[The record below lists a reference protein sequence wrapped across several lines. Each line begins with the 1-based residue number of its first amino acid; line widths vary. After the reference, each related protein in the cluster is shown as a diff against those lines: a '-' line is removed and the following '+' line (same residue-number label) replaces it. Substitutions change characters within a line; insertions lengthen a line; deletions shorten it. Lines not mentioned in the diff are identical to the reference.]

1 MSQEYENQIIK
12 PVDLDREMRKSYIA
26 YAMSVI
32 VGRALPDVRDG
43 LKPVHRRILY
53 AMYEDGL
60 TSEKP
65 FRKSA
70 TTVGNVL
77 GRYHPHGDASVYDAM
92 VRMAQPFSLRYPLI
106 DGHGNFGS
114 IDGDPPAAYRYTEA
128 RMAKL
133 ANAMLADIKKE
144 TVDFIPNFDEERKEP
159 VVLPSRFPNL
169 LVNGSSGIAVGMATN
184 IPPHNLG
191 EVIDG
196 ICYVIDHPEAD
207 LEDLCAIIKGPD
219 FPTGGII
226 MGRAGI
232 RAAYATGRGK
242 VKVRA
247 RCEIEDMPGA
257 SNRQRIIVTEI
268 PYMVNKARLVESIA
282 NLVKDKRV
290 EGISDVR
297 DESSREGMRVVI
309 ECKRDAN
316 AQVILNQLYNYTQL
330 QDTCSMNHLALVP
343 IPHAGVDK
351 VQPKV
356 LSLREIID
364 WYISFQKDVV
374 ARRVQFDLN
383 RAAARAHILEGLKVA
398 TDQDNID
405 RIIAIIRASASEAEA
420 KENLCR
426 EPFWIDQIAL
436 LGITDGSEHFEFHL
450 DDAQAQAIVDMRLG
464 RLSGLEQQKLNE
476 EYAEIEGRIASFRE
490 ILSADENIL
499 SVVKEELQ
507 ELRAGYADERRT
519 EIVAVADDLDI
530 EDLIEEQDCTYTL
543 TQAGYIKRM
552 PTSAY
557 RTQRRGGRGVNAMAT
572 REEDFVR
579 HVFTA
584 STHDHILFFSNLGK
598 VYKLKGYQI
607 PEAGRTAKGQNIVNL
622 LEIEQG
628 EKITAMF
635 AIREFSDDKYMVF
648 VTKQGVIKRVVLSD
662 LQNIRKV
669 GLRALSL
676 GEGDLLVDVR
686 LTDGLENILIAT
698 HQGRAITFDE
708 TEVRAMGRQATGVR
722 GIRLGEG
729 DYVVGAARA
738 RQGAQ
743 VLSITENGYGKRTP
757 VEEFS
762 VHHRGGSGILLH
774 GITEKTGYIAG
785 IAVVDPENDLMI
797 ITDDGV
803 MIRVPVEDI
812 RQCGRNSQGV
822 IAMRT
827 GEDVRVISIARTDP
841 EPDEPEE
848 ETAGKR
854 RNNPPAGKKGS
865 LSLHRLRLPFVY
877 LEKGKIT
884 KPIKFL
890 DGIKSVHLSWKNF

>member
-53 AMYEDGL
+53 AMYEDNL
-60 TSEKP
+60 TVDKP

-77 GRYHPHGDASVYDAM
+77 GHYHPHGDASVYDAM

-128 RMAKL
+128 RMAKI
-133 ANAMLADIKKE
+133 ANVMLADIKKE
-144 TVDFIPNFDEERKEP
+144 TVDFVPNFDEERKEP
-159 VVLPSRFPNL
+159 VVLPSRIPNL

-196 ICYVIDHPEAD
+196 VCYVIDHPEAD
-207 LEDLCAIIKGPD
+207 LDDLCAIIKGPD
-219 FPTGGII
+219 FPTGGIV

-242 VKVRA
+242 IKVRA
-247 RCEIEDMPGA
+247 RCEIEDMPG
-257 SNRQRIIVTEI
+257 SSGRERIIVTEI

-282 NLVKDKRV
+282 NQVRDKRI

-297 DESSREGMRVVI
+297 DESSREGLRIVI

-316 AQVILNQLYNYTQL
+316 AQVVLNQLYNYTQL

-343 IPHAGVDK
+343 IPHAGPDK

-364 WYISFQKDVV
+364 WYITFQKDVV
-374 ARRVQFDLN
+374 ARRTQFDLN
-383 RAAARAHILEGLKVA
+383 RAGARAHILEGLKVA

-405 RIIAIIRASASEAEA
+405 RIIAIIRASRSEAEA

-436 LGITDGSEHFEFHL
+436 LGIVDGSEHFEFHL
-450 DDAQAQAIVDMRLG
+450 DDAQAQAIIDMRLG
-464 RLSGLEQQKLNE
+464 RLSGLEQEKLNE
-476 EYAEIEGRIASFRE
+476 EYREIEGKIASFRE
-490 ILSADENIL
+490 ILSSDHNVLE
-499 SVVKEELQ
+499 VVKA
-507 ELRAGYADERRT
+507 ELREIRAQYADERRT
-519 EIVAVADDLDI
+519 EITAAADDIDI
-530 EDLIEEQDCTYTL
+530 EDLIEEQDSTYTL
-543 TQAGYIKRM
+543 THAGYIKRM

-579 HVFTA
+579 SIFNA
-584 STHDHILFFSNLGK
+584 STHDNILFFSNLGK

-607 PEAGRTAKGQNIVNL
+607 PEAGRAAKGQNIINL
-622 LEIEQG
+622 LEIEPG

-635 AIREFSDDKYMVF
+635 PIREFTDDKYMVF
-648 VTKQGVIKRVVLSD
+648 VTKYGTIKRVVLSD

-676 GEGDLLVDVR
+676 AEGDLLVDVR
-686 LTDGLENILIAT
+686 LTEGHENILIAT

-708 TEVRAMGRQATGVR
+708 TEVRAMGRQAAGVR
-722 GIRLGEG
+722 GIRLAEG

-738 RQGAQ
+738 RKGAQ
-743 VLSITENGYGKRTP
+743 VLSVTENGYGKRTP
-757 VEEFS
+757 VEDFS
-762 VHHRGGSGILLH
+762 IHHRGGGGILLH
-774 GITEKTGYIAG
+774 GLTDKTGLVAG
-785 IAVVDPENDLMI
+785 IAVVDPENDIMM

-803 MIRVPVEDI
+803 IIRTPVEDI

-822 IAMRT
+822 IVMRT
-827 GEDVRVISIARTDP
+827 GEDVKVISIARTDK
-841 EPDEPEE
+841 EE
-848 ETAGKR
+848 EDEEAET
-854 RNNPPAGKKGS
+854 PAES
-865 LSLHRLRLPFVY
+865 
-877 LEKGKIT
+877 
-884 KPIKFL
+884 
-890 DGIKSVHLSWKNF
+890 

>member
-53 AMYEDGL
+53 AMYEDNL
-60 TSEKP
+60 TVDKP

-77 GRYHPHGDASVYDAM
+77 GHYHPHGDASVYDAM

-128 RMAKL
+128 RMAKI
-133 ANAMLADIKKE
+133 ANVMLADIKKE
-144 TVDFIPNFDEERKEP
+144 TVDFVPNFDEERKEP
-159 VVLPSRFPNL
+159 VVLPSRIPNL

-196 ICYVIDHPEAD
+196 VCYVIDHPEAD
-207 LEDLCAIIKGPD
+207 LDDLCAIIKGPD
-219 FPTGGII
+219 FPTGGIV

-242 VKVRA
+242 IKVRA
-247 RCEIEDMPGA
+247 RCEIEDMPG
-257 SNRQRIIVTEI
+257 SSGRERIIVTEI

-282 NLVKDKRV
+282 NQVRDKRI

-297 DESSREGMRVVI
+297 DESSREGLRIVI

-316 AQVILNQLYNYTQL
+316 AQVVLNQLYNYTQL

-343 IPHAGVDK
+343 IPHAGPDK

-374 ARRVQFDLN
+374 ARRTQFDLN
-383 RAAARAHILEGLKVA
+383 RAGARAHILEGLKVA

-405 RIIAIIRASASEAEA
+405 RIIAIIRASRSEAEA

-436 LGITDGSEHFEFHL
+436 LGIVDGSEHFEFHL
-450 DDAQAQAIVDMRLG
+450 DDAQAQAIIDMRLG
-464 RLSGLEQQKLNE
+464 RLSGLEQEKLNE
-476 EYAEIEGRIASFRE
+476 EYREIEGKIASLHE
-490 ILSADENIL
+490 ILSSDHNVLE
-499 SVVKEELQ
+499 VVKA
-507 ELRAGYADERRT
+507 ELREIRAQYADERRT
-519 EIVAVADDLDI
+519 EITAAADDIDI
-530 EDLIEEQDCTYTL
+530 EDLIEEQDSTYTL
-543 TQAGYIKRM
+543 THAGYIKRM

-579 HVFTA
+579 SIFNA
-584 STHDHILFFSNLGK
+584 STHDNILFFSNLGK

-607 PEAGRTAKGQNIVNL
+607 PEAGRAAKGQNIINL
-622 LEIEQG
+622 LEIEPG

-635 AIREFSDDKYMVF
+635 PIREFTDDKYMVF
-648 VTKQGVIKRVVLSD
+648 VTKYGTIKRVVLSD

-676 GEGDLLVDVR
+676 AEGDLLVDVR
-686 LTDGLENILIAT
+686 LTEGHENILIAT

-708 TEVRAMGRQATGVR
+708 TEVRAMGRQAAGVR
-722 GIRLGEG
+722 GIRLAED

-738 RQGAQ
+738 RKGAQ
-743 VLSITENGYGKRTP
+743 VLSVTENGYGKRTP
-757 VEEFS
+757 VEDFS
-762 VHHRGGSGILLH
+762 IHHRGGGGILLH
-774 GITEKTGYIAG
+774 GLTDKTGLVAG
-785 IAVVDPENDLMI
+785 IAVVDPENDIMM

-803 MIRVPVEDI
+803 IIRTPVEDI

-822 IAMRT
+822 IVMRI
-827 GEDVRVISIARTDP
+827 GEDVKVISIARTDR
-841 EPDEPEE
+841 EE
-848 ETAGKR
+848 EDEEAET
-854 RNNPPAGKKGS
+854 PAES
-865 LSLHRLRLPFVY
+865 
-877 LEKGKIT
+877 
-884 KPIKFL
+884 
-890 DGIKSVHLSWKNF
+890 

>member
-53 AMYEDGL
+53 AMYEDNL
-60 TSEKP
+60 TVDKP

-77 GRYHPHGDASVYDAM
+77 GHYHPHGDASVYDAM

-128 RMAKL
+128 RMAKI
-133 ANAMLADIKKE
+133 ANVMLADIKKE
-144 TVDFIPNFDEERKEP
+144 TVDFVPNFDEERKEP
-159 VVLPSRFPNL
+159 VVLPSRIPNL

-196 ICYVIDHPEAD
+196 VCYVIDHPEAD
-207 LEDLCAIIKGPD
+207 LDDLCAIIKGPD
-219 FPTGGII
+219 FPTGGIV

-242 VKVRA
+242 IKVRA
-247 RCEIEDMPGA
+247 RCEIEDMPG
-257 SNRQRIIVTEI
+257 SSGRERIIVTEI

-282 NLVKDKRV
+282 NQVRDKRI

-297 DESSREGMRVVI
+297 DESSREGLRIVI

-316 AQVILNQLYNYTQL
+316 AQVVLNQLYNYTQL

-343 IPHAGVDK
+343 IPHAGPDK

-374 ARRVQFDLN
+374 ARRTQFDLN
-383 RAAARAHILEGLKVA
+383 RAGARAHILEGLKVA

-405 RIIAIIRASASEAEA
+405 RIIAIIRASRSEAEA
-420 KENLCR
+420 KENLCK

-436 LGITDGSEHFEFHL
+436 LGIVDGSEHFEFHL
-450 DDAQAQAIVDMRLG
+450 DDAQAQAIIDMRLG
-464 RLSGLEQQKLNE
+464 RLSGLEQEKLNE
-476 EYAEIEGRIASFRE
+476 EYREIEGKIASFRE
-490 ILSADENIL
+490 ILSSDHNVLE
-499 SVVKEELQ
+499 VVKA
-507 ELRAGYADERRT
+507 ELREIRAQYADERRT
-519 EIVAVADDLDI
+519 EITAAADDIDI
-530 EDLIEEQDCTYTL
+530 EDLIEEQDSTYTL
-543 TQAGYIKRM
+543 THAGYIKRM

-557 RTQRRGGRGVNAMAT
+557 RAQRRGGRGVNAMAT

-579 HVFTA
+579 SIFNA
-584 STHDHILFFSNLGK
+584 STHDNILFFSNLGK

-607 PEAGRTAKGQNIVNL
+607 PEAGRAAKGQNIINL
-622 LEIEQG
+622 LEIEPG

-635 AIREFSDDKYMVF
+635 PIREFTDDKYMVF
-648 VTKQGVIKRVVLSD
+648 VTKYGTIKRVVLSD

-676 GEGDLLVDVR
+676 AEGDLLVDVR
-686 LTDGLENILIAT
+686 LTEGHENILIAT

-708 TEVRAMGRQATGVR
+708 TEVRAMGRQAAGVR
-722 GIRLGEG
+722 GIRLADG

-738 RQGAQ
+738 RKGAQ
-743 VLSITENGYGKRTP
+743 VLSVTENGYGKRTP
-757 VEEFS
+757 VEDFS
-762 VHHRGGSGILLH
+762 IHHRGGGGILLH
-774 GITEKTGYIAG
+774 GLTDKTGLVAG
-785 IAVVDPENDLMI
+785 IAVVDPENDIMM

-803 MIRVPVEDI
+803 IIRTPVEDI

-822 IAMRT
+822 IVMRT
-827 GEDVRVISIARTDP
+827 GEDVKVISIARTDK
-841 EPDEPEE
+841 EE
-848 ETAGKR
+848 EDEEAET
-854 RNNPPAGKKGS
+854 PAES
-865 LSLHRLRLPFVY
+865 
-877 LEKGKIT
+877 
-884 KPIKFL
+884 
-890 DGIKSVHLSWKNF
+890 

>member
-53 AMYEDGL
+53 AMYEDNL
-60 TSEKP
+60 TVDKP

-77 GRYHPHGDASVYDAM
+77 GHYHPHGDASVYDAM

-128 RMAKL
+128 RMAKI
-133 ANAMLADIKKE
+133 ANVMLADIKKE
-144 TVDFIPNFDEERKEP
+144 TVDFVPNFDEERKEP
-159 VVLPSRFPNL
+159 VVLPSRIPNL

-196 ICYVIDHPEAD
+196 VCYVIDHPEAD
-207 LEDLCAIIKGPD
+207 LDDLCAIIKGPD
-219 FPTGGII
+219 FPTGGIV

-242 VKVRA
+242 IKVRA
-247 RCEIEDMPGA
+247 RCEIEDMTG
-257 SNRQRIIVTEI
+257 SSGRERIIVTEI

-282 NLVKDKRV
+282 NQVRDKRI

-297 DESSREGMRVVI
+297 DESSREGLRIVI

-316 AQVILNQLYNYTQL
+316 AQVVLNQLYNYTQL

-343 IPHAGVDK
+343 IPHAGPDK

-364 WYISFQKDVV
+364 WYITFQKDVV
-374 ARRVQFDLN
+374 ARRTQFDLN
-383 RAAARAHILEGLKVA
+383 RAGARAHILEGLKVA

-405 RIIAIIRASASEAEA
+405 RIIAIIRASRSEAEA

-436 LGITDGSEHFEFHL
+436 LGIVDGSEHFEFHL
-450 DDAQAQAIVDMRLG
+450 DDAQAQAIIDMRLG
-464 RLSGLEQQKLNE
+464 RLSGLEQEKLNE
-476 EYAEIEGRIASFRE
+476 EYREIEGKIASFRE
-490 ILSADENIL
+490 ILSSDHNVLE
-499 SVVKEELQ
+499 VVKA
-507 ELRAGYADERRT
+507 ELREIRAQYADERRT
-519 EIVAVADDLDI
+519 EITAAADDIDI
-530 EDLIEEQDCTYTL
+530 EDLIEEQDSTYTL
-543 TQAGYIKRM
+543 THAGYIKRM

-579 HVFTA
+579 SIFNA
-584 STHDHILFFSNLGK
+584 STHDNILFFSNLGK

-607 PEAGRTAKGQNIVNL
+607 PEAGRAAKGQNIINL
-622 LEIEQG
+622 LEIEPG

-635 AIREFSDDKYMVF
+635 PIREFTDDKYMVF
-648 VTKQGVIKRVVLSD
+648 VTKYGTIKRVVLSD

-676 GEGDLLVDVR
+676 AEGDLLVDVR
-686 LTDGLENILIAT
+686 LTEGHENILIAT

-708 TEVRAMGRQATGVR
+708 TEVRAMGRQAAGVR
-722 GIRLGEG
+722 GIRLADG

-738 RQGAQ
+738 RKGAQ
-743 VLSITENGYGKRTP
+743 VLSVTENGYGKRTP
-757 VEEFS
+757 VEDFS
-762 VHHRGGSGILLH
+762 IHHRGGGGILLH
-774 GITEKTGYIAG
+774 GLTDKTGLVAG
-785 IAVVDPENDLMI
+785 IAVVDPENDIMM

-803 MIRVPVEDI
+803 IIRTPVEDI

-822 IAMRT
+822 IVMRT
-827 GEDVRVISIARTDP
+827 GEDVKVISIARTDK
-841 EPDEPEE
+841 EE
-848 ETAGKR
+848 EDEEAET
-854 RNNPPAGKKGS
+854 PAES
-865 LSLHRLRLPFVY
+865 
-877 LEKGKIT
+877 
-884 KPIKFL
+884 
-890 DGIKSVHLSWKNF
+890 

>member
-53 AMYEDGL
+53 AMYEDNL
-60 TSEKP
+60 TVDKP

-77 GRYHPHGDASVYDAM
+77 GHYHPHGDASVYDAM

-128 RMAKL
+128 RMAKI
-133 ANAMLADIKKE
+133 ANVMLADIKKE
-144 TVDFIPNFDEERKEP
+144 TVDFVPNFDEERKEP
-159 VVLPSRFPNL
+159 VVLPSRIPNL

-196 ICYVIDHPEAD
+196 VCYVIDHPEAD
-207 LEDLCAIIKGPD
+207 LDDLCAIIKGPD
-219 FPTGGII
+219 FPTGGIV

-242 VKVRA
+242 IKVRA
-247 RCEIEDMPGA
+247 RCEIEDMPG
-257 SNRQRIIVTEI
+257 SSGRERIIVTEI

-282 NLVKDKRV
+282 NQVRDKRI

-297 DESSREGMRVVI
+297 DESSREGLRIVI

-316 AQVILNQLYNYTQL
+316 AQVVLNQLYNYTQL

-343 IPHAGVDK
+343 IPHAGPDK

-364 WYISFQKDVV
+364 WYITFQKDVV
-374 ARRVQFDLN
+374 ARRTQFDLN
-383 RAAARAHILEGLKVA
+383 RAGARAHILEGLKVA

-405 RIIAIIRASASEAEA
+405 RIIAIIRASRSEAEA

-436 LGITDGSEHFEFHL
+436 LGIVDGSEHFEFHL
-450 DDAQAQAIVDMRLG
+450 DDAQAQAIIDMRLG
-464 RLSGLEQQKLNE
+464 RLSGLEQEKLNE
-476 EYAEIEGRIASFRE
+476 EYREIEGKIASFRE
-490 ILSADENIL
+490 ILSSDYNVLE
-499 SVVKEELQ
+499 VVKA
-507 ELRAGYADERRT
+507 ELREIRAQYADERRT
-519 EIVAVADDLDI
+519 EITAAADDIDI
-530 EDLIEEQDCTYTL
+530 EDLIEEQDSTYTL
-543 TQAGYIKRM
+543 THAGYIKRM

-579 HVFTA
+579 SIFNA
-584 STHDHILFFSNLGK
+584 STHDNILFFSNLGK

-607 PEAGRTAKGQNIVNL
+607 PEAGRAAKGQNIINL
-622 LEIEQG
+622 LEIEPG

-635 AIREFSDDKYMVF
+635 PIREFTDDKYMVF
-648 VTKQGVIKRVVLSD
+648 VTKYGTIKRVVLSD

-676 GEGDLLVDVR
+676 AEGDLLVDVR
-686 LTDGLENILIAT
+686 LTEGHENILIAT

-708 TEVRAMGRQATGVR
+708 TEVRAMGRQAAGVR
-722 GIRLGEG
+722 GIRLADG

-738 RQGAQ
+738 RKGAQ
-743 VLSITENGYGKRTP
+743 VLSVTENGYGKRTP
-757 VEEFS
+757 VEDFS
-762 VHHRGGSGILLH
+762 IHHRGGGGILLH
-774 GITEKTGYIAG
+774 GLTDKTGLVAG
-785 IAVVDPENDLMI
+785 IAVVDPENDIMM

-803 MIRVPVEDI
+803 IIRTPVEDI

-822 IAMRT
+822 IVMRT
-827 GEDVRVISIARTDP
+827 GEDVKVISIARTDK
-841 EPDEPEE
+841 EE
-848 ETAGKR
+848 EDEEAET
-854 RNNPPAGKKGS
+854 PAES
-865 LSLHRLRLPFVY
+865 
-877 LEKGKIT
+877 
-884 KPIKFL
+884 
-890 DGIKSVHLSWKNF
+890 

>member
-106 DGHGNFGS
+106 EGHGNFGS
-114 IDGDPPAAYRYTEA
+114 VDGDPPAAYRYTEA

-133 ANAMLADIKKE
+133 SNAMLSDIKKE

-196 ICYVIDHPEAD
+196 ICHVIEHPECD
-207 LEDLCAIIKGPD
+207 LDDLCAIIKGPD

-247 RCEIEDMPGA
+247 RCEIEDMPNT

-268 PYMVNKARLVESIA
+268 PYMVNKARLVETIA

-309 ECKRDAN
+309 ECKRDSN

-356 LSLREIID
+356 LSLREMID
-364 WYISFQKDVV
+364 WYIMFQKDVV

-405 RIIAIIRASASEAEA
+405 RIIAIIRASRSETEA

-436 LGITDGSEHFEFHL
+436 LGITEGSAHFEFHL
-450 DDAQAQAIVDMRLG
+450 DDVQAQAIVDMRLG

-499 SVVKEELQ
+499 AVVKAELQ
-507 ELRAGYADERRT
+507 EIRAGYADERRT
-519 EIVAVADDLDI
+519 EIAAVADDLDI

-557 RTQRRGGRGVNAMAT
+557 RTQRRGGRGVNAMST

-584 STHDHILFFSNLGK
+584 STHDNILFFSNLGK

-622 LEIEQG
+622 LEIENG

-648 VTKQGVIKRVVLSD
+648 VTRQGVIKRVVLSD

-676 GEGDLLVDVR
+676 AEGDLLIDVR

-708 TEVRAMGRQATGVR
+708 TEVRAMGRQAAGVR
-722 GIRLGEG
+722 GIRLNEG

-738 RQGAQ
+738 RKGAQ

-785 IAVVDPENDLMI
+785 IAVVDSENDLMI

-822 IAMRT
+822 IAMRI
-827 GEDVRVISIARTDP
+827 GEDVRVISIARTDS
-841 EPDEPEE
+841 EDTETDEAEE
-848 ETAGKR
+848 DSAE
-854 RNNPPAGKKGS
+854 
-865 LSLHRLRLPFVY
+865 
-877 LEKGKIT
+877 
-884 KPIKFL
+884 
-890 DGIKSVHLSWKNF
+890 

>member
-53 AMYEDGL
+53 AMYEDNL
-60 TSEKP
+60 TVDKP

-77 GRYHPHGDASVYDAM
+77 GHYHPHGDASVYDAM

-128 RMAKL
+128 RMAKI
-133 ANAMLADIKKE
+133 ANVMLADIKKE
-144 TVDFIPNFDEERKEP
+144 TVDFVPNFDEERKEP
-159 VVLPSRFPNL
+159 VVLPSRIPNL

-196 ICYVIDHPEAD
+196 VCYVIDHPEAD
-207 LEDLCAIIKGPD
+207 LDDLCAIIKGPD
-219 FPTGGII
+219 FPTGGIV

-242 VKVRA
+242 IKVRA
-247 RCEIEDMPGA
+247 RCEIEDMPG
-257 SNRQRIIVTEI
+257 SSGRERIIVTEI

-282 NLVKDKRV
+282 NQVRDKRI

-297 DESSREGMRVVI
+297 DESSREGLRIVI

-316 AQVILNQLYNYTQL
+316 AQVVLNQLYNYTQL

-343 IPHAGVDK
+343 IPHAGPDK

-374 ARRVQFDLN
+374 ARRTQFDLN
-383 RAAARAHILEGLKVA
+383 RAGARAHILEGLKVA

-405 RIIAIIRASASEAEA
+405 RIIAIIRASRSEAEA

-436 LGITDGSEHFEFHL
+436 LGIVDGSEHFEFHL
-450 DDAQAQAIVDMRLG
+450 DDAQAQAIIDMRLG
-464 RLSGLEQQKLNE
+464 RLSGLEQEKLNE
-476 EYAEIEGRIASFRE
+476 EYREIEGKIASFRE
-490 ILSADENIL
+490 ILSSDHNVLE
-499 SVVKEELQ
+499 VVKA
-507 ELRAGYADERRT
+507 ELREIRAQYADERRT
-519 EIVAVADDLDI
+519 EITAAADDIDI
-530 EDLIEEQDCTYTL
+530 EDLIEEQDSTYTL
-543 TQAGYIKRM
+543 THAGYIKRM

-557 RTQRRGGRGVNAMAT
+557 RAQRRGGRGVNAMAT

-579 HVFTA
+579 SIFNA
-584 STHDHILFFSNLGK
+584 STHDNILFFSNLGK

-607 PEAGRTAKGQNIVNL
+607 PEAGRAAKGQNIINL
-622 LEIEQG
+622 LEIEPG

-635 AIREFSDDKYMVF
+635 PIREFTDDKYMVF
-648 VTKQGVIKRVVLSD
+648 VTKYGTIKRVVLSD

-676 GEGDLLVDVR
+676 AEGDLLVDVR
-686 LTDGLENILIAT
+686 LTEGHENILIAT

-708 TEVRAMGRQATGVR
+708 TEVRAMGRQAAGVR
-722 GIRLGEG
+722 GIRLADG

-738 RQGAQ
+738 RKGAQ
-743 VLSITENGYGKRTP
+743 VLSVTENGYGKRTP
-757 VEEFS
+757 VEDFS
-762 VHHRGGSGILLH
+762 IHHRGGGGILLH
-774 GITEKTGYIAG
+774 GLTDKTGLVAG
-785 IAVVDPENDLMI
+785 IAVVDLDNDIMM

-803 MIRVPVEDI
+803 IIRTPVEDI

-822 IAMRT
+822 IVMRT
-827 GEDVRVISIARTDP
+827 GEDVKVISIARTDK
-841 EPDEPEE
+841 EE
-848 ETAGKR
+848 EDEEAET
-854 RNNPPAGKKGS
+854 PAES
-865 LSLHRLRLPFVY
+865 
-877 LEKGKIT
+877 
-884 KPIKFL
+884 
-890 DGIKSVHLSWKNF
+890 

>member
-53 AMYEDGL
+53 AMYEDNL
-60 TSEKP
+60 TVDKP

-77 GRYHPHGDASVYDAM
+77 GHYHPHGDASVYDAM

-128 RMAKL
+128 RMAKI
-133 ANAMLADIKKE
+133 ANVMLADIKKE
-144 TVDFIPNFDEERKEP
+144 TVDFVPNFDEERKEP
-159 VVLPSRFPNL
+159 VVLPSRIPNL

-196 ICYVIDHPEAD
+196 VCYVIDHPEAD
-207 LEDLCAIIKGPD
+207 LDDLCAIIKGPD
-219 FPTGGII
+219 FPTGGIV

-242 VKVRA
+242 IKVRA
-247 RCEIEDMPGA
+247 RCEIEDMPG
-257 SNRQRIIVTEI
+257 SSGRERIIVTEI

-282 NLVKDKRV
+282 NQVRDKRI

-297 DESSREGMRVVI
+297 DESSREGLRIVI

-316 AQVILNQLYNYTQL
+316 AQVVLNQLYNYTQL

-343 IPHAGVDK
+343 IPHAGPDK

-374 ARRVQFDLN
+374 ARRTQFDLN
-383 RAAARAHILEGLKVA
+383 RAGARAHILEGLKVA

-405 RIIAIIRASASEAEA
+405 RIIAIIRASRSEAEA

-436 LGITDGSEHFEFHL
+436 LGIVDGSEHFEFHL
-450 DDAQAQAIVDMRLG
+450 DDAQAQAIIDMRLG
-464 RLSGLEQQKLNE
+464 RLSGLEQEKLNE
-476 EYAEIEGRIASFRE
+476 EYREIEGKIASFRE
-490 ILSADENIL
+490 ILSSDHNVLE
-499 SVVKEELQ
+499 VVKA
-507 ELRAGYADERRT
+507 ELREIRAQYADERRT
-519 EIVAVADDLDI
+519 EITAAADDIDI
-530 EDLIEEQDCTYTL
+530 EDLIEEQDSTYTL
-543 TQAGYIKRM
+543 THAGYIKRM

-557 RTQRRGGRGVNAMAT
+557 RAQRRGGRGVNAMAT

-579 HVFTA
+579 SIFNA
-584 STHDHILFFSNLGK
+584 STHDNILFFSNLGK

-607 PEAGRTAKGQNIVNL
+607 PEAGRAAKGQNIINL
-622 LEIEQG
+622 LEIEPG

-635 AIREFSDDKYMVF
+635 PIREFTDDKYMVF
-648 VTKQGVIKRVVLSD
+648 VTKYGTIKRVVLSD

-676 GEGDLLVDVR
+676 AEGDLLVDVR
-686 LTDGLENILIAT
+686 LTEGHENILIAT

-708 TEVRAMGRQATGVR
+708 TEVRAMGRQAAGVR
-722 GIRLGEG
+722 GIRLAEG

-738 RQGAQ
+738 RKGAQ
-743 VLSITENGYGKRTP
+743 VLSVTENGYGKRTP
-757 VEEFS
+757 VEDFS
-762 VHHRGGSGILLH
+762 IHHRGGGGILLH
-774 GITEKTGYIAG
+774 GLTDKTGLVAG
-785 IAVVDPENDLMI
+785 IAVVDPENDIMM

-803 MIRVPVEDI
+803 IIRTPVEDI

-822 IAMRT
+822 IVMRT
-827 GEDVRVISIARTDP
+827 GEDVKVISIARTDK
-841 EPDEPEE
+841 EE
-848 ETAGKR
+848 EDEETET
-854 RNNPPAGKKGS
+854 PAES
-865 LSLHRLRLPFVY
+865 
-877 LEKGKIT
+877 
-884 KPIKFL
+884 
-890 DGIKSVHLSWKNF
+890 

>member
-53 AMYEDGL
+53 AMYEDNL
-60 TSEKP
+60 TVDKP

-77 GRYHPHGDASVYDAM
+77 GHYHPHGDASVYDAM

-128 RMAKL
+128 RMAKI
-133 ANAMLADIKKE
+133 ANVMLADIKKE
-144 TVDFIPNFDEERKEP
+144 TVDFVPNFDEERKEP
-159 VVLPSRFPNL
+159 VVLPSRIPNL

-196 ICYVIDHPEAD
+196 VCYVIDHPEAD
-207 LEDLCAIIKGPD
+207 LDDLCAIIKGPD
-219 FPTGGII
+219 FPTGGIV

-242 VKVRA
+242 IKVRA
-247 RCEIEDMPGA
+247 RCEIEDMPG
-257 SNRQRIIVTEI
+257 SSGRERIIVTEI

-282 NLVKDKRV
+282 NQVRDKRI

-297 DESSREGMRVVI
+297 DESSREGLRIVI

-316 AQVILNQLYNYTQL
+316 AQVVLNQLYNYTQL

-343 IPHAGVDK
+343 IPHAGPDK

-364 WYISFQKDVV
+364 WYITFQKDVV
-374 ARRVQFDLN
+374 ARRTQFDLN
-383 RAAARAHILEGLKVA
+383 RAGARAHILEGLKVA

-405 RIIAIIRASASEAEA
+405 RIIAIIRASRSEAEA
-420 KENLCR
+420 KENLCK

-436 LGITDGSEHFEFHL
+436 LGIVDGSEHFEFHL
-450 DDAQAQAIVDMRLG
+450 DDAQAQAIIDMRLG
-464 RLSGLEQQKLNE
+464 RLSGLEQEKLNE
-476 EYAEIEGRIASFRE
+476 EYREIEGKIASFRE
-490 ILSADENIL
+490 ILSSDYNVLE
-499 SVVKEELQ
+499 VVKA
-507 ELRAGYADERRT
+507 ELREIRAQYADERRT
-519 EIVAVADDLDI
+519 EITAAADDIDI
-530 EDLIEEQDCTYTL
+530 EDLIEEQDSTYTL
-543 TQAGYIKRM
+543 THAGYIKRM

-579 HVFTA
+579 SIFNA
-584 STHDHILFFSNLGK
+584 STHDNILFFSNLGK

-607 PEAGRTAKGQNIVNL
+607 PEAGRAAKGQNIINL
-622 LEIEQG
+622 LEIEPG

-635 AIREFSDDKYMVF
+635 PIREFTDDKYMVF
-648 VTKQGVIKRVVLSD
+648 VTKYGTIKRVVLSD

-676 GEGDLLVDVR
+676 AEGDLLVDVR
-686 LTDGLENILIAT
+686 LTEGHENILIAT

-708 TEVRAMGRQATGVR
+708 TEVRAMGRQAAGVR
-722 GIRLGEG
+722 GIRLADG

-738 RQGAQ
+738 RKGAQ
-743 VLSITENGYGKRTP
+743 VLSVTENGYGKRTP
-757 VEEFS
+757 VEDFS
-762 VHHRGGSGILLH
+762 IHHRGGGGILLH
-774 GITEKTGYIAG
+774 GLTDKTGLVAG
-785 IAVVDPENDLMI
+785 IAVVDPENDIMM

-803 MIRVPVEDI
+803 IIRTPVEDI

-822 IAMRT
+822 IVMRT
-827 GEDVRVISIARTDP
+827 GEDVKVISIARTDK
-841 EPDEPEE
+841 EE
-848 ETAGKR
+848 EDEEAET
-854 RNNPPAGKKGS
+854 PAES
-865 LSLHRLRLPFVY
+865 
-877 LEKGKIT
+877 
-884 KPIKFL
+884 
-890 DGIKSVHLSWKNF
+890 

>member
-53 AMYEDGL
+53 AMYEDNL
-60 TSEKP
+60 TVDKP

-77 GRYHPHGDASVYDAM
+77 GHYHPHGDASVYDAM

-128 RMAKL
+128 RMAKI
-133 ANAMLADIKKE
+133 ANVMLADIKKE
-144 TVDFIPNFDEERKEP
+144 TVDFVPNFDEERKEP
-159 VVLPSRFPNL
+159 VVLPSRIPNL

-196 ICYVIDHPEAD
+196 VCYVIDHPEAD
-207 LEDLCAIIKGPD
+207 LDDLCAIIKGPD
-219 FPTGGII
+219 FPTGGIV

-242 VKVRA
+242 IKVRA
-247 RCEIEDMPGA
+247 RCEIEDMPG
-257 SNRQRIIVTEI
+257 SSGRERIIVTEI

-282 NLVKDKRV
+282 NQVRDKRI

-297 DESSREGMRVVI
+297 DESSREGLRIVI

-316 AQVILNQLYNYTQL
+316 AQVVLNQLYNYTQL

-343 IPHAGVDK
+343 IPHAGPDK

-364 WYISFQKDVV
+364 WYITFQKDVV
-374 ARRVQFDLN
+374 ARRTQFDLN
-383 RAAARAHILEGLKVA
+383 RAGARAHILEGLKVA

-405 RIIAIIRASASEAEA
+405 RIIAIIRASRSEAEA
-420 KENLCR
+420 KENLCK

-436 LGITDGSEHFEFHL
+436 LGIVDGSEHFEFHL
-450 DDAQAQAIVDMRLG
+450 DDAQAQAIIDMRLG
-464 RLSGLEQQKLNE
+464 RLSGLEQEKLNE
-476 EYAEIEGRIASFRE
+476 EYREIEGKIASFRE
-490 ILSADENIL
+490 ILSSDHNVLE
-499 SVVKEELQ
+499 VVKA
-507 ELRAGYADERRT
+507 ELREIRAQYADERRT
-519 EIVAVADDLDI
+519 EITAAADDIDI
-530 EDLIEEQDCTYTL
+530 EDLIEEQDSTYTL
-543 TQAGYIKRM
+543 THAGYIKRM

-557 RTQRRGGRGVNAMAT
+557 RAQRRGGRGVNAMAT

-579 HVFTA
+579 SIFNA
-584 STHDHILFFSNLGK
+584 STHDNILFFSNLGK

-607 PEAGRTAKGQNIVNL
+607 PEAGRAAKGQNIINL
-622 LEIEQG
+622 LEIEPG

-635 AIREFSDDKYMVF
+635 PIREFTDDKYMVF
-648 VTKQGVIKRVVLSD
+648 VTKYGTIKRVVLSD

-676 GEGDLLVDVR
+676 AEGDLLVDVR
-686 LTDGLENILIAT
+686 LTEGHENILIAT

-708 TEVRAMGRQATGVR
+708 TEVRAMGRQAAGVR
-722 GIRLGEG
+722 GIRLADG

-738 RQGAQ
+738 RKGAQ
-743 VLSITENGYGKRTP
+743 VLSVTENGYGKRTP
-757 VEEFS
+757 VEDFS
-762 VHHRGGSGILLH
+762 IHHRGGGGILLH
-774 GITEKTGYIAG
+774 GLTDKTGLVAG
-785 IAVVDPENDLMI
+785 IAVVDPENDIMM

-803 MIRVPVEDI
+803 IIRTPVEDI

-822 IAMRT
+822 IVMRT
-827 GEDVRVISIARTDP
+827 GEDVKVISIARTDK
-841 EPDEPEE
+841 EE
-848 ETAGKR
+848 EDEDAET
-854 RNNPPAGKKGS
+854 PAES
-865 LSLHRLRLPFVY
+865 
-877 LEKGKIT
+877 
-884 KPIKFL
+884 
-890 DGIKSVHLSWKNF
+890 